1 MTTSFRMLGMIGAT
15 CVLLA
20 GCDSMWPSL
29 EAQDPAGSD
38 TAAAAPAPAASQSSA
53 APAPAASSG
62 QIAASSAPAAA
73 ASRASVYSGTTAVG
87 ERIAQMDRDHA
98 QLTNKVAELKQRLA
112 AIRAASAGSATAYHG
127 YKADITSRL
136 QLGTT
141 PGNPVLVQQWNEA
154 QTSLATVEQ
163 TIPQLN
169 SLHSDASDEAAFG
182 KFLLNTVQ
190 ATFGLSGAVESDHQR
205 LQVLEDSVYQSL
217 VDLDRMLSSVTQEI
231 NRHNLYV
238 SQERQNM
245 TTLALGIKNGELY
258 GTNIASRS
266 FTLVEAA
273 AASQAQASNGID
285 PTAEPLVIIKF
296 DRENVAYQQA
306 LFNAVN
312 QALTAKPDAVFDL
325 LALSPARGNAA
336 QAALNSTAAKRNAE
350 DVLRTLTSM
359 GVQPGRINL
368 MQDSRNVAQNE
379 VHLYVR

>member
-1 MTTSFRMLGMIGAT
+1 MTTFSRMLGLIGAI

-29 EAQDPAGSD
+29 EAQDPSGND
-38 TAAAAPAPAASQSSA
+38 TAETPFDAPPLTPTAGVGSAEAAPAVSH
-53 APAPAASSG
+53 
-62 QIAASSAPAAA
+62 
-73 ASRASVYSGTTAVG
+73 ASVYSGTTAVG

-98 QLTNKVAELKQRLA
+98 QLTDEVGELKRRLKE
-112 AIRAASAGSATAYHG
+112 IQAGSAAGATAYNSH
-127 YKADITSRL
+127 KADITSRL

-141 PGNPVLVQQWNEA
+141 PGNPILVQKWNQA
-154 QTSLATVEQ
+154 QSCLTKVEQ
-163 TIPQLN
+163 TIPALN
-169 SLHSDASDEAAFG
+169 ALHSDAADEAAFG

-190 ATFGLSGAVESDHQR
+190 ATFGLSGAVDSDHER
-205 LQVLEDSVYQSL
+205 LRVLEDSVYQSL
-217 VDLDRMLSSVTQEI
+217 VDLDRMLNAVTQEI

-273 AASQAQASNGID
+273 AAGAAQSGNGID

-312 QALTAKPDAVFDL
+312 QALTAKPNAVFDL
-325 LALSPARGNAA
+325 LAISPSQGNAA
-336 QAALNSTAAKRNAE
+336 QVALNSMAAKRNAE

-368 MQDSRNVAQNE
+368 MQDTRKVAQNE
-379 VHLYVR
+379 VHLFVR